1 MGVVHGTAPAHWTG
15 MRAERLIVADRR
27 DNRKRGTWIG
37 IGMIALCG
45 GLALLGQAAAAI
57 AQVVQAT
64 ETIEGVRSAPAEPEP
79 LTLTPLAE
87 EREKALGPGDGFRE
101 CNLCPDMVV
110 VPAGSFLMGSPET
123 EPGREPSEGP
133 QHRVTI
139 ARPFAVAKFAVTS
152 AEWQACVRER
162 GCRDDADDGWGARAA
177 VTGPSWNDAQSYAT
191 WLSKRTGKTYRLLS
205 EAEYEYAARGG
216 TETAYAWGEAAG
228 TGHADCA
235 GCGSRSGNNR
245 PAPVGAFAPNGF
257 GLHDMT
263 GNEQSFVEDCW
274 HDTYDGAPSDGAA
287 WTRGG
292 DCGTRVVRGGS
303 WASNPVELRS
313 ASRSISGTSDR
324 YPIIGFRVARTLEP

>member
-1 MGVVHGTAPAHWTG
+1 

-64 ETIEGVRSAPAEPEP
+64 ETIEGVRSASAEPEP